1 MAEQLQVRFID
12 LNEIIAR
19 RYDALGEEKVE
30 PLFGDPHTHTSR
42 TGAELNAECVV
53 AGLKALPHDP
63 VAAYFSAKGKAIASY
78 VE

>member
-1 MAEQLQVRFID
+1 MRENSFID

-19 RYDALGEEKVE
+19 RYDILGEVVVE

-42 TGAELNAECVV
+42 TGADLNAECVV
-53 AGLKALPHDP
+53 AGLKALPHVP
-63 VAAYFSAKGKAIASY
+63 VAAYFSANGKAVAPD